1 MDIEPVYHTYK
12 SLLISLAYRMLG
24 SMADAED
31 VIQEVFIQYGKT
43 SHQNI
48 HNMKSYLCKMVS
60 NRCIDL
66 LRKGYKQREEYVGP
80 WLPEP
85 IIRDID
91 LNELPEDQYLQK
103 ESISFAYLLLL
114 QKLTAME
121 RAVFL
126 LRTLFQYSYDEIG
139 NILDRSENHCRLI
152 YHRSKKKL
160 HGSKETLVTN
170 PQHIRTTA
178 NEFSNAL
185 INGEW
190 NRLKKIILLDANL
203 YIDSGGK
210 TETSVVLTAIS
221 GLSQIIDVFSNLLPN
236 FPSDLSYQ
244 LGLVNDQP
252 GALFYSKQQI
262 FGIVTFQIN
271 QTKISD
277 IFVLINPDKLKRLII

>member
-1 MDIEPVYHTYK
+1 MNIEQVYHTYK
-12 SLLISLAYRMLG
+12 SILISLAYRMLG
-24 SMADAED
+24 SMVDAED
-31 VIQEVFIQYGKT
+31 VIQEVFIQYNKT

-48 HNMKSYLCKMVS
+48 HNVKSYLCKMVS

-85 IIRDID
+85 IIHDID
-91 LNELPEDQYLQK
+91 LNELPEEHYLQK
-103 ESISFAYLLLL
+103 ESVSFAYLFLL
-114 QKLTAME
+114 QKLTTAE

-139 NILDRSENHCRLI
+139 NILDRSANHCRLI

-160 HGSKETLVTN
+160 HDSKGTLVTN
-170 PQHIRTTA
+170 PQHIRTTV

-185 INGEW
+185 TNGEW
-190 NRLKKIILLDANL
+190 NRLKQIILQDANL

-210 TETSVVLTAIS
+210 TENSVVLTPIF

-244 LGLVNDQP
+244 LGVVNDQL
-252 GALFYSKQQI
+252 GTFFYRKQQI
-262 FGIVTFQIN
+262 FGIVAFQMN
-271 QTKISD
+271 QDKISD